1 MMPLHNNKSTTEN
14 GFTLIEL
21 VVVIIILGIIAIIA
35 LPKFIDL
42 GQNAKIATVKNHGR
56 NIFFSNNL
64 GPYKVGRHG
73 VFRPRR

>member
-1 MMPLHNNKSTTEN
+1 MNNMMPLHNNKSTANN

-42 GQNAKIATVKNHGR
+42 GQDAKITTVKSLAEHV
-56 NIFFSNNL
+56 L
-64 GPYKVGRHG
+64 QQ
-73 VFRPRR
+73 